1 MVLDPNFQFKSI
13 FAAGI
18 DIISPELL
26 PVDHPLFK
34 LDNCI
39 VLHHIASAT
48 NDTRDKMGLL
58 AADNI
63 IKVPSN
69 QPMPKEILI

>member
-1 MVLDPNFQFKSI
+1 MKPIS
-13 FAAGI
+13 FATGI
-18 DIISPELL
+18 DTVTPEPL

-39 VLHHIASAT
+39 VLPHIASAT

-58 AADNI
+58 AADNL
-63 IKVPSN
+63 IKGLSG